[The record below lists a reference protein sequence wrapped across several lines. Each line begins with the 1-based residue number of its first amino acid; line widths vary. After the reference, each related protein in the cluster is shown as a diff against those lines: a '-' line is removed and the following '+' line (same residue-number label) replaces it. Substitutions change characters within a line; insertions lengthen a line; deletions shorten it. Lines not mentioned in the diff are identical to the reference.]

1 MTCGVGRRCGSD
13 AVLLWLWCRLAA
25 VPPIR
30 PLAWE
35 PPRAVGMAL
44 KKKQKTKNKQKKR
57 YNNPKP
63 MGFSK
68 NRFKRE
74 VYINTSLPQEIRK
87 ISNKQPNFTTKA
99 TKEEQTKHKV
109 SKRKE
114 NMKIKKMK

>member
-1 MTCGVGRRCGSD
+1 
-13 AVLLWLWCRLAA
+13 
-25 VPPIR
+25 
-30 PLAWE
+30 
-35 PPRAVGMAL
+35 
-44 KKKQKTKNKQKKR
+44 
-57 YNNPKP
+57 

-114 NMKIKKMK
+114 NMKIKKMKQKQRKPQKRSIKLTAGSLKRSTKLINPWPDSSRKKERGFKPIKL